1 MRCKAAGL
9 LLCLAATA
17 AAPPPAPKAMAQPAP
32 VKPWAIDGDIGCS
45 WWLSGPNGKE
55 HHASIGQGDDDPVL
69 TVSEQAFLPFAE
81 TDDVPLVLRFNRNPK
96 RQATASAWVSSVVGD
111 GERMLGMYL
120 RPAARKAMGGATHIE
135 ILHKGKVL
143 SDIPLAATP
152 SQAALD
158 ACVRPPNPNSE
169 EESG

>member
-1 MRCKAAGL
+1 MRCKAPAL
-9 LLCLAATA
+9 LLCLLTA
-17 AAPPPAPKAMAQPAP
+17 AAPPPPKAMAPPAP
-32 VKPWAIDGDIGCS
+32 VKPWAVDGDIGCH
-45 WWLSGPNGKE
+45 WWLSGPNGRE

-69 TVSEQAFLPFAE
+69 TVSEKAFLPFAE
-81 TDDVPLVLRFNRNPK
+81 TDNVALVLRFDGNPK

-120 RPAARKAMGGATHIE
+120 RPAARKAMGGAKRIE

-143 SDIPLAATP
+143 ADIPLAATP
-152 SQAALD
+152 SQAQLD
-158 ACVRPPNPNSE
+158 ACVRPPNANSE